1 MSIQRPLSP
10 HMQVY
15 RLFSS
20 ITSLTS
26 ILHRA
31 TGAALVFGSLLIV
44 WWLMAIAHGEAAYNN
59 FTQYAHMPLGQLVLI
74 GFTWAFW
81 YQLLNGVRHLAWDA
95 GFGFKLPTAKTTGI
109 LVILSS
115 VIATAVTWIYICGAL

>member
-31 TGAALVFGSLLIV
+31 TGAALVAGSVMIV
-44 WWLMAIAHGEAAYNN
+44 WWLMAIAHGPASYERFNACIRS
-59 FTQYAHMPLGQLVLI
+59 PLGIFVLV

-81 YQLLNGVRHLAWDA
+81 YQLLNGIRHLFWDA
-95 GFGFKLPTAKTTGI
+95 GYGFQLQTAKATGI
-109 LVILSS
+109 LVLASS
-115 VIATAVTWIYICGAL
+115 VVATLATWGYISYL